1 MIIIYNQTQRQYTT
15 FRKNSL
21 TILGGNSMT
30 KMVFVVLFL
39 VLTTNLAQARHF
51 KVYGY
56 KTPEAGEIELV
67 YWADYVA
74 KSDTTMNYFGKT
86 GVKREGLWSNTLE
99 IEYGLTDRFTIAA
112 YADFEKP
119 SGEDFKYIQ
128 TRVVAARYRFGEAG
142 ERYFDT
148 ALYVEYY
155 FPDPDY
161 QGKAKEKIE
170 TRFILEKKI
179 NDKTLRINPKLEK
192 VTSGPDV
199 EEGLEFEYGASLYG
213 PWTARLKW
221 GLEIYGSLGELANIK
236 SRDEQKHYIV
246 PALTHK
252 LTKHLKLNVG
262 VGVGLTDAS
271 DDLVFK
277 GLLEWEL

>member
-1 MIIIYNQTQRQYTT
+1 M
-15 FRKNSL
+15 K
-21 TILGGNSMT
+21 
-30 KMVFVVLFL
+30 KMVFAVL
-39 VLTTNLAQARHF
+39 VLALSTGLAQARHF

-56 KTPEAGEIELV
+56 NTPEAGEMELV
-67 YWADYVA
+67 YWTDYVA

-86 GVKREGLWSNTLE
+86 GVKREGLQSHTVE
-99 IEYGLTDRFTIAA
+99 MEYGLTDRFTIAA

-128 TRVVAARYRFGEAG
+128 TRMVAARYRFGEAG

-148 ALYVEYY
+148 ALYLEYY
-155 FPDPDY
+155 LPDPDY

-170 TRFILEKKI
+170 ARLILERKF

-213 PWTARLKW
+213 PWTPQLQW
-221 GLEIYGSLGELANIK
+221 GLELYGSLGELANMK
-236 SRDEQKHYIV
+236 SRDQQKHYIV
-246 PALTHK
+246 PALTYK
-252 LTKHLKLNVG
+252 FSKHLKLNVG
-262 VGVGLTDAS
+262 AAVGLTDAS

-277 GLLEWEL
+277 SLLEWEL

>member
-1 MIIIYNQTQRQYTT
+1 MKKILFAVLILA
-15 FRKNSL
+15 L
-21 TILGGNSMT
+21 TSG
-30 KMVFVVLFL
+30 
-39 VLTTNLAQARHF
+39 LAQARHF

-56 KTPEAGEIELV
+56 GTPKAGEVELV
-67 YWADYVA
+67 YWTDYVA

-86 GVKREGLWSNTLE
+86 GVKRKGLWSQTLE
-99 IEYGLTDRFTIAA
+99 LEYGLTDRFTVAA

-142 ERYFDT
+142 KRYFDT

-155 FPDPDY
+155 FPKQNY

-170 TRFILEKKI
+170 ARLILEKKI

-199 EEGLEFEYGASLYG
+199 NEGLEFEYGASLYG
-213 PWTARLKW
+213 PWTTKLQW
-221 GLEIYGSLGELANIK
+221 GLEIYGSLGELSNIK
-236 SRDEQKHYIV
+236 PRDEQKHYVV
-246 PALTHK
+246 PAITYK
-252 LTKHLKLNVG
+252 FSKHLKWNVG
-262 VGVGLTDAS
+262 AAVGLTDAS
-271 DDLVFK
+271 DDLVIK
-277 GLLEWEL
+277 SLLEWEI

>member
-1 MIIIYNQTQRQYTT
+1 MKKT
-15 FRKNSL
+15 
-21 TILGGNSMT
+21 
-30 KMVFVVLFL
+30 VFAVL
-39 VLTTNLAQARHF
+39 VLALTTDLAQARHF

-56 KTPEAGEIELV
+56 KTPEAGEVELV

-74 KSDTTMNYFGKT
+74 KSDTTMDYFGKT
-86 GVKREGLWSNTLE
+86 GVKREGLMSHTLE

-119 SGEDFKYIQ
+119 PGEDFKYIQ

-155 FPDPDY
+155 LPDPDY
-161 QGKAKEKIE
+161 QGIAKEKIE
-170 TRFILEKKI
+170 ARLMLEKKI

-192 VTSGPDV
+192 VTSGPEV

-221 GLEIYGSLGELANIK
+221 GLELYGSLGELVNIK
-236 SRDEQKHYIV
+236 SRDKQKHYIV
-246 PALTHK
+246 PALTYK
-252 LTKHLKLNVG
+252 FTKQLKLNVG
-262 VGVGLTDAS
+262 TAVGLTDAS

-277 GLLEWEL
+277 SILEWEL